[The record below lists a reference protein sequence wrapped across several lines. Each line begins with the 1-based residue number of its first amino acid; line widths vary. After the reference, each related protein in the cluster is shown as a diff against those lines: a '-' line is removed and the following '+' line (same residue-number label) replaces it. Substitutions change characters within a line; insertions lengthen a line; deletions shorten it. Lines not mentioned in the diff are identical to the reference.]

1 MFKPTQVACSKA
13 SRLPLNSKKANR
25 DFYKGTRTGNIMR
38 RKRIATAD
46 PRGNQLYDTN
56 GRERY
61 WHLKTKRID
70 EARVPNY
77 VVPPGLAE
85 TKLRP
90 YVFAGASVDGGVSR
104 KGKFGLPE
112 YPRMDANGFD
122 GTYYRSVIGD
132 MLQKRRIKEQQDE
145 DRRIAQAS
153 SRS

>member
-1 MFKPTQVACSKA
+1 MFKPTQVTCSKA
-13 SRLPLNSKKANR
+13 SRLPLTSKKANR

-46 PRGNQLYDTN
+46 SRGTQLYDKG

-61 WHLKTKRID
+61 WHLKTARID
-70 EARVPNY
+70 EARIPNY

-90 YVFAGASVDGGVSR
+90 YVFIGASNEGGVSR
-104 KGKFGLPE
+104 KRTFGLPE

-132 MLQKRRIKEQQDE
+132 MLQKRKMKEQQDE
-145 DRRIAQAS
+145 DRSLAAAP
-153 SRS
+153 RS

>member
-13 SRLPLNSKKANR
+13 SRLPLNSKKANK

-46 PRGNQLYDTN
+46 PRGKQLYDKN

-61 WHLKTKRID
+61 WHLKTDRID

-85 TKLRP
+85 TQVSLAP
-90 YVFAGASVDGGVSR
+90 FPPLSSLAG
-104 KGKFGLPE
+104 FLLLE
-112 YPRMDANGFD
+112 MHLL
-122 GTYYRSVIGD
+122 T
-132 MLQKRRIKEQQDE
+132 
-145 DRRIAQAS
+145 
-153 SRS
+153 

>member
-46 PRGNQLYDTN
+46 PRGNQLYDKN
-56 GRERY
+56 GNQRY
-61 WHLKTKRID
+61 WHLKTNQID
-70 EARVPNY
+70 ESRVPNF

-90 YVFAGASVDGGVSR
+90 YVFTGANSEGGVTR
-104 KGKFGLPE
+104 KGKFGLPN

-132 MLQKRRIKEQQDE
+132 MLQKRRIKDQQDQ
-145 DRRIAQAS
+145 DRRLAAPS
-153 SRS
+153 PS